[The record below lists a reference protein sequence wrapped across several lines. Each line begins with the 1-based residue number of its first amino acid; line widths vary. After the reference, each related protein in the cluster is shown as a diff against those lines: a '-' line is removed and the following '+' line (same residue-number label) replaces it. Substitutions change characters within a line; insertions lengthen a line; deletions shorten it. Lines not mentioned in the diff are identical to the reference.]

1 MYLSRI
7 RFTREGIRRQ
17 CRRGVTA
24 DLFREH
30 QMIWDLFDNTPDQQ
44 RDFLYR
50 REDRPGEPPFYYL
63 LSARHPLEGNE
74 SLIVETKPFEPHLQS
89 GDRLQFQ
96 LRVNAVVTRKADDHS
111 KRRIRRDIIEAA
123 IDEYRNADPDGESWP
138 PSSVIHHDAAN
149 KWLERQG
156 EKQGFQPGDC
166 LVSNRQFHKV
176 RKPGDANKRQF
187 TSLDIQGSLVVIEPK
202 AFLTMLQQGLGRSK
216 AFGCGLMLVR
226 RI

>member
-7 RFTREGIRRQ
+7 RFTRQGIRNQ

-30 QMIWDLFDNTPDQQ
+30 QMIWNLFDNAPDQQ

-63 LSARHPLEGNE
+63 LSARRPLDGNDNL
-74 SLIVETKPFEPHLQS
+74 SVETKPFEPRLRA

-123 IDEYRNADPDGESWP
+123 IDEYRKTDPNGETWP
-138 PSSVIHHDAAN
+138 PPSVIHHDVAN
-149 KWLERQG
+149 KWLEGQG
-156 EKQGFQPGDC
+156 NKHGFQPGDC
-166 LVSNRQFHKV
+166 LVSNHQFHKV

-187 TSLDIQGSLVVIEPK
+187 TSLDIQGSLIVTEPK
-202 AFLTMLQQGLGRSK
+202 AYLAALRRGFGRSK

-226 RI
+226 RP